1 MVRRQPIG
9 IDLGTTNSVAAAL
22 VEGRPQILEDSRG
35 HARVPSVV
43 AFQGWDFTVGE
54 AAKDL
59 VLTHPKQTVYGVKR
73 LMGRRFDSR
82 EAMDARRRMAYR
94 IEEASDGGVLVGLGD
109 HNFTPVDIS
118 AVILKAVR
126 ENAERILGGE
136 VSEAVIT
143 IPAHF
148 THAQRLATLDAA
160 KLAGIKCDR
169 LIHEPTAAALAYAY
183 EKPEAKTFLVFDL
196 GGGTFDVTI
205 LRYEGKSYEVLATYG
220 DTYLGGEDFDFRI
233 VDHLAKGFA
242 DKNDVDPWS
251 DRLAIQRLKK
261 AAEQIKTELSFRN
274 EVDIS
279 LPGFV
284 GGKDL
289 QDVLTRET
297 LEELVSD
304 LAFRTI
310 QIASGTVADAGLKN
324 TDIDEVILVGGQ
336 TRMPL
341 IREGLR
347 SLFDR
352 EPSQKVNPDQVVAI
366 GAAAHAAKLHDPD
379 LDTSVFIDVIPYAM
393 GIEVAAGAFQPIFG
407 KYERVPSQQTKS
419 FVTQKDNQE
428 TIAFVVRQGN
438 SMKAAE
444 NEFLAQYIVRGI
456 PPAPRMGTQVEATF
470 HLDENVRVTVTA
482 KDKATGN
489 DLPIEVRNYAQMR
502 AAAAQAAAEREQA
515 KKEASGPHPTV
526 AKPRTMVTR
535 PEIAKTE
542 PMRRHSRWRRFL
554 FWIAR
559 WTRALAEGSRDR

>member
-1 MVRRQPIG
+1 
-9 IDLGTTNSVAAAL
+9 
-22 VEGRPQILEDSRG
+22 
-35 HARVPSVV
+35 
-43 AFQGWDFTVGE
+43 
-54 AAKDL
+54 
-59 VLTHPKQTVYGVKR
+59 
-73 LMGRRFDSR
+73 
-82 EAMDARRRMAYR
+82 
-94 IEEASDGGVLVGLGD
+94 
-109 HNFTPVDIS
+109 
-118 AVILKAVR
+118 
-126 ENAERILGGE
+126 
-136 VSEAVIT
+136 
-143 IPAHF
+143 
-148 THAQRLATLDAA
+148 
-160 KLAGIKCDR
+160 
-169 LIHEPTAAALAYAY
+169 
-183 EKPEAKTFLVFDL
+183 
-196 GGGTFDVTI
+196 
-205 LRYEGKSYEVLATYG
+205 
-220 DTYLGGEDFDFRI
+220 
-233 VDHLAKGFA
+233 
-242 DKNDVDPWS
+242 
-251 DRLAIQRLKK
+251 
-261 AAEQIKTELSFRN
+261 
-274 EVDIS
+274 
-279 LPGFV
+279 
-284 GGKDL
+284 
-289 QDVLTRET
+289 
-297 LEELVSD
+297 
-304 LAFRTI
+304 
-310 QIASGTVADAGLKN
+310 VADAGLSN
-324 TDIDEVILVGGQ
+324 SEIDEVILVGGQ

-515 KKEASGPHPTV
+515 AKEKAAVTGPV
-526 AKPRTMVTR
+526 AKPRTVVTR

>member
-43 AFQGWDFTVGE
+43 ALKGWDFVVGE

-59 VLTHPKQTVYGVKR
+59 VLTNPKTTVYGVKR

-94 IEEASDGGVLVGLGD
+94 IEAASDGGVLVGLGD
-109 HNFTPVDIS
+109 HTVTPVDIS
-118 AVILKAVR
+118 AVILRAVR
-126 ENAERILGGE
+126 ENAERILQGE

-148 THAQRLATLDAA
+148 THAQRLATFEAA
-160 KLAGIKCDR
+160 KLAGLKCER

-205 LRYEGKSYEVLATYG
+205 LKYEGKAYEVLATYG

-233 VDHLAKGFA
+233 VDHLARRFA
-242 DKNDVDPWS
+242 DATDVDPWS
-251 DRLAIQRLKK
+251 DRIAIQRLKK
-261 AAEQIKTELSFRN
+261 AAEDIKAELSFRN
-274 EVDIS
+274 EVEIS
-279 LPGFV
+279 LPAFT

-289 QDVLTRET
+289 TDTLTRAT

-304 LAFRTI
+304 FVFRTI
-310 QIASGTVADAGLKN
+310 QIAGGTVTDAGLKHSE
-324 TDIDEVILVGGQ
+324 IDEVILVGGQ

-366 GAAAHAAKLHDPD
+366 GAAAHAAKLHDPG
-379 LDTSVFIDVIPYAM
+379 LDASVFIDVIPYAM

-407 KYERVPSQQTKS
+407 KYERVPCQQTRA

-438 SMKAAE
+438 SMKAAD
-444 NEFLAQYIVRGI
+444 NEFLAQYVVRGI
-456 PPAPRMGTQVEATF
+456 PPAPRMGAQVEATF
-470 HLDENVRVTVTA
+470 ALDENVRVHVSA
-482 KDKATGN
+482 KDKATGQA
-489 DLPIEVRNYAQMR
+489 LPVEVRNYAQVR
-502 AAAAQAAAEREQA
+502 AAAAQAAAERETR
-515 KKEASGPHPTV
+515 KREITTPIV
-526 AKPRTMVTR
+526 KPRTVVTR

-542 PMRRHSRWRRFL
+542 PIRRHSAWRRFL
-554 FWIAR
+554 LWFAR
-559 WTRALAEGSRDR
+559 WTRSIATRER

>member
-22 VEGRPQILEDSRG
+22 VEGRPQILEDSHG
-35 HARVPSVV
+35 HSRVPSVV
-43 AFQGWDFTVGE
+43 AFKDWDFVVGE

-59 VLTHPKQTVYGVKR
+59 ILTHPKTTVYGVKR

-82 EAMDARRRMAYR
+82 EAADAKRRMAYR
-94 IEEASDGGVLVGLGD
+94 IEEASDGGILVGLGE

-126 ENAERILGGE
+126 ENAERILQAE
-136 VSEAVIT
+136 VTEAVIT

-148 THAQRLATLDAA
+148 THAQRNATLEAA
-160 KLAGIKCDR
+160 KLAGLKCDR

-205 LRYEGKSYEVLATYG
+205 LKYEGKAYEVLATYG

-233 VDHLAKGFA
+233 VDHLARRFA
-242 DKNDVDPWS
+242 DKHDLDPWA

-261 AAEQIKTELSFRN
+261 FAEAIKSELSFRT
-274 EVDIS
+274 EIDIS
-279 LPGFV
+279 LPGFAN
-284 GGKDL
+284 GKDL
-289 QDVLTRET
+289 NDTLTRAT

-304 LAFRTI
+304 LVFRTI
-310 QIASGTVADAGLKN
+310 QIAGGTVTDAGLKHSE
-324 TDIDEVILVGGQ
+324 IDEVILVGGQ

-366 GAAAHAAKLHDPD
+366 GAAAHAAKLHDPG

-407 KYERVPSQQTKS
+407 KYERVPCQHTRS

-456 PPAPRMGTQVEATF
+456 PPAPRMGAQVEATF
-470 HLDENVRVTVTA
+470 RLDENVRVHVSA
-482 KDKATGN
+482 KDKATGRE
-489 DLPIEVRNYAQMR
+489 LPVEVRNYAQMR
-502 AAAAQAAAEREQA
+502 AAVAQAVAEREA
-515 KKEASGPHPTV
+515 SKKELTGPV
-526 AKPRTMVTR
+526 NQMAKPRTVVTR
-535 PEIAKTE
+535 PEVAKTE
-542 PMRRHSRWRRFL
+542 PMRRPSKWRRFL
-554 FWIAR
+554 LWFAR
-559 WTRALAEGSRDR
+559 WTRSIAESTRDR

>member
-1 MVRRQPIG
+1 
-9 IDLGTTNSVAAAL
+9 
-22 VEGRPQILEDSRG
+22 
-35 HARVPSVV
+35 
-43 AFQGWDFTVGE
+43 
-54 AAKDL
+54 
-59 VLTHPKQTVYGVKR
+59 
-73 LMGRRFDSR
+73 
-82 EAMDARRRMAYR
+82 
-94 IEEASDGGVLVGLGD
+94 
-109 HNFTPVDIS
+109 
-118 AVILKAVR
+118 
-126 ENAERILGGE
+126 
-136 VSEAVIT
+136 
-143 IPAHF
+143 
-148 THAQRLATLDAA
+148 
-160 KLAGIKCDR
+160 
-169 LIHEPTAAALAYAY
+169 
-183 EKPEAKTFLVFDL
+183 
-196 GGGTFDVTI
+196 
-205 LRYEGKSYEVLATYG
+205 
-220 DTYLGGEDFDFRI
+220 
-233 VDHLAKGFA
+233 
-242 DKNDVDPWS
+242 
-251 DRLAIQRLKK
+251 
-261 AAEQIKTELSFRN
+261 
-274 EVDIS
+274 
-279 LPGFV
+279 
-284 GGKDL
+284 
-289 QDVLTRET
+289 
-297 LEELVSD
+297 
-304 LAFRTI
+304 
-310 QIASGTVADAGLKN
+310 
-324 TDIDEVILVGGQ
+324 
-336 TRMPL
+336 
-341 IREGLR
+341 
-347 SLFDR
+347 
-352 EPSQKVNPDQVVAI
+352 VNPDQVVAI

>member
-1 MVRRQPIG
+1 MARRQPIG

-35 HARVPSVV
+35 HTRVPSVV

-59 VLTHPKQTVYGVKR
+59 VLTHPKQTVYGIKR

-233 VDHLAKGFA
+233 VDHLARRFA
-242 DKNDVDPWS
+242 DNNDIDPWS

-289 QDVLTRET
+289 RDVLTRT
-297 LEELVSD
+297 ALEELVSD

-310 QIASGTVADAGLKN
+310 QIAGGTVASAVTAPTARFRSSARGCGRCSIASRVRRS
-324 TDIDEVILVGGQ
+324 TPIRSWRSARPRTPPSSTIRTS
-336 TRMPL
+336 TRRCSSTSFRMRWASRSP
-341 IREGLR
+341 RARSSRSSASTSACQASRRSRSSRRRTTRRRSR
-347 SLFDR
+347 SLCGR
-352 EPSQKVNPDQVVAI
+352 
-366 GAAAHAAKLHDPD
+366 
-379 LDTSVFIDVIPYAM
+379 
-393 GIEVAAGAFQPIFG
+393 
-407 KYERVPSQQTKS
+407 
-419 FVTQKDNQE
+419 
-428 TIAFVVRQGN
+428 
-438 SMKAAE
+438 
-444 NEFLAQYIVRGI
+444 
-456 PPAPRMGTQVEATF
+456 AT
-470 HLDENVRVTVTA
+470 A
-482 KDKATGN
+482 
-489 DLPIEVRNYAQMR
+489 
-502 AAAAQAAAEREQA
+502 
-515 KKEASGPHPTV
+515 
-526 AKPRTMVTR
+526 
-535 PEIAKTE
+535 
-542 PMRRHSRWRRFL
+542 
-554 FWIAR
+554 
-559 WTRALAEGSRDR
+559 